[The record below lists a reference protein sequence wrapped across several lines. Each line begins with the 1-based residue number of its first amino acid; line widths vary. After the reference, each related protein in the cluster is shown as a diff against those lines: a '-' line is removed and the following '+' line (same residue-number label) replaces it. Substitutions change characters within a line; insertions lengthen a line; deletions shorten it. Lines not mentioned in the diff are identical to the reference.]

1 MTTPPMTPSR
11 PIVRRT
17 NETRPR
23 MKVMLQAGLRGCG
36 RTDLNRLAGCRG
48 RSVPVRRSRA
58 IQCRAG
64 PMKALLVL
72 CFTAQ
77 AACALTPHA
86 EPVSR
91 QSNGAAVLLD
101 LTPANRPAL
110 VGALDFDLLAAG
122 TGAACADRG
131 SAKTYWVSI
140 AELAT
145 VSSDSLTRQAIAA
158 AVTDAVSRLDD
169 IDGILLTRVVTESRG
184 PDRV

>member
-1 MTTPPMTPSR
+1 
-11 PIVRRT
+11 
-17 NETRPR
+17 
-23 MKVMLQAGLRGCG
+23 
-36 RTDLNRLAGCRG
+36 
-48 RSVPVRRSRA
+48 
-58 IQCRAG
+58 
-64 PMKALLVL
+64 MKALLVL

-91 QSNGAAVLLD
+91 QPNGAAVLLD

-110 VGALDFDLLAAG
+110 VGALDFDLLDAE

-184 PDRV
+184 PDRVCAKIVGRGVRLTKAHQEASPGRSPQSHEPDSEPADQGSDDSVPDE